1 MPDFS
6 KIYLYRMTHI
16 ENIPH
21 IFRYGLT
28 HRNSIRANPN
38 YVPIGDNS
46 LISTRNT
53 RRLKNGRIIG
63 DYIPFY
69 FGYRMPMLYVIQKGL
84 NGVLPTQAENIVYCV
99 TSVKAVLD
107 SNIGFIFTDG
117 HAIDSFTSEFD
128 IEQIENIHYILDSN
142 AINAVFWKD
151 ENDLDKKRRK
161 EAEFLLE
168 QDLPKDYILGYICF
182 NEAAKAKLVSFGID
196 EVKIVIRPNYYF

>member
-21 IFRYGLT
+21 ILSNGLT
-28 HRNSIRANPN
+28 HRTSDNANTN
-38 YVPIGDNS
+38 YVPIGDSS

-53 RRLKNGRIIG
+53 RTLKNGRLLG

-69 FGYRMPMLYVIQKGL
+69 FGYRTPMLFVIQKGL
-84 NGVLPTQAENIVYCV
+84 NGVAPTSAENIVYCV
-99 TSVKAVLD
+99 TSIKEVLD
-107 SNIGFIFTDG
+107 SNIDFIFTDG
-117 HAIDSFTSEFD
+117 HAIDSFTNEFD
-128 IEQIENIHYILDSN
+128 KQQVANIEDILDFN
-142 AINAVFWKD
+142 AIKAVFWKD

-168 QDLPKDYILGYICF
+168 QDLPNNYILGYICF
-182 NEAAKAKLVSFGID
+182 NETAKAKLISFGID
-196 EVKIVIRPNYYF
+196 EIKIVIKPNYYF